1 MKEFPQQKIEK
12 QTERTKE
19 ARFPKITKI
28 TTQRRKGRYNIFLDD
43 KYAFAVDES
52 ILVSRL
58 LRKGMEISPELQ
70 KELEVE
76 DTGKKAYQRAVV
88 YLQYSLR
95 SEKEVREDLIK
106 HEFADQA
113 DDVIDLLKDQRFI
126 NDLEYAK
133 SYVRTS
139 ANLNRKGPK
148 VIEWELISKGITEQ
162 EIWTAME
169 EYPFSQ
175 QLENALK
182 LGEKVI
188 QKSSRRSS
196 RQTRQQIS
204 QHLMQKGYSSDVIN
218 EVLPNLEFEK
228 EEDEEW
234 DALVLQGE
242 KAWRRYGKFD
252 NRERVQKTKSNLYQK
267 GFPME
272 LITRF
277 TDEKSQEQD

>member
-148 VIEWELISKGITEQ
+148 VIERELISKGITEQ

>member
-1 MKEFPQQKIEK
+1 VKEFPQQKIEK

-148 VIEWELISKGITEQ
+148 VIERELISKGITEQ